1 MTNTNLPQDSFS
13 VPGDKT
19 CSQINIHNSS
29 NTCLFYAFC
38 VMTAQQCK
46 ILLQTVKI
54 RNNHPVAN
62 TCTVHCNPVTVT
74 QCWTCIVQL
83 SAQVVNTSTITFRQN
98 MTNLLLL
105 NFERKEVSF
114 ILKQRMLM
122 R

>member
-1 MTNTNLPQDSFS
+1 MFVLRILCNDCTAVQNSTADS
-13 VPGDKT
+13 
-19 CSQINIHNSS
+19 QNRNS
-29 NTCLFYAFC
+29 
-38 VMTAQQCK
+38 
-46 ILLQTVKI
+46 
-54 RNNHPVAN
+54 HPVAN